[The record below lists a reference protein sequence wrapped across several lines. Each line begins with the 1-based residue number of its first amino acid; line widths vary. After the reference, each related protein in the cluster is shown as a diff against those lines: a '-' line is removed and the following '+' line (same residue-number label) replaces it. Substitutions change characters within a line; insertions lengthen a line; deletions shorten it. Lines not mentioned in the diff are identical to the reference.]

1 MGISKTPRTR
11 TYTFDKEATK
21 YQPLINK
28 DELIIECHTFKLLQ
42 LEIFKILVYYI
53 IFLPSGAD
61 IIRFDKD
68 RKQIKG
74 MRFGFTD
81 HMLICF

>member
-1 MGISKTPRTR
+1 MKVTLGISKTPRTR

-21 YQPLINK
+21 YQPVINK
-28 DELIIECHTFKLLQ
+28 DELMIRCHTSNSCRA
-42 LEIFKILVYYI
+42 EIM
-53 IFLPSGAD
+53 
-61 IIRFDKD
+61 RFDKD

-74 MRFGFTD
+74 MWFGFND